1 MDGVYAGLPG
11 VFFFPLRIGI
21 FRLFRAFPVD
31 RRIRM
36 AYTLYEAV
44 LQESP
49 GELHPGTI
57 IQATGLRFM
66 DVVHAGLPSV
76 FFLYGFRQQFG
87 NCVFSPLY
95 AGHAVAVNLNFVLPS
110 CTADCHRTDRCSPVL
125 SGCSGMMLPLCSP
138 HFLPIRP
145 LPGLL
150 HQPLA
155 LLHRPLFLRHA
166 RVRVLQRKFMWA
178 LRFSLLYAILRMNPD
193 LVPANGT
200 LEFPKPWNQSAVL
213 FCFLTSID

>member
-1 MDGVYAGLPG
+1 
-11 VFFFPLRIGI
+11 
-21 FRLFRAFPVD
+21 
-31 RRIRM
+31 
-36 AYTLYEAV
+36 
-44 LQESP
+44 
-49 GELHPGTI
+49 
-57 IQATGLRFM
+57 
-66 DVVHAGLPSV
+66 
-76 FFLYGFRQQFG
+76 
-87 NCVFSPLY
+87 
-95 AGHAVAVNLNFVLPS
+95 
-110 CTADCHRTDRCSPVL
+110 
-125 SGCSGMMLPLCSP
+125 MLPLCSP

-178 LRFSLLYAILRMNPD
+178 LRFSLSYAILRMNPD

-213 FCFLTSID
+213 FLFCAPAGLQVRQLRRRVRVHVFQRKAFLGLAIFRSWGIFTLVVVILTFICYTMKEPWMAYSKRDA